1 MKEQSFG
8 MLKKNFPISPFLKK
22 QLQLDKS
29 NLNRWHLE
37 APSLM
42 LKKLNEEAADDD
54 NRYRNIDKPLPL
66 L

>member
-8 MLKKNFPISPFLKK
+8 MLNIDYPISPFFKT
-22 QLQLDKS
+22 QLQIDKN
-29 NLNRWHLE
+29 NLNRWRLE
-37 APSLM
+37 APSQM

>member
-1 MKEQSFG
+1 
-8 MLKKNFPISPFLKK
+8 MLKKDFTISPFLKK
-22 QLQLDKS
+22 QLQLDKN

-42 LKKLNEEAADDD
+42 LKKLNDEAADDD

>member
-1 MKEQSFG
+1 MKEKFFG
-8 MLKKNFPISPFLKK
+8 ILEKDSPLSPFLKR
-22 QLQLDKS
+22 QVQIDKS
-29 NLNRWHLE
+29 NLNRWRIE

-54 NRYRNIDKPLPL
+54 HRYRNIDKPLPL